1 VSPLES
7 RLRSISR
14 LQPPG
19 RRKVNGIVTSNDD
32 EDGQRAFGGS
42 ETVQRNRDRMRKY
55 QRDKRDEKRARR
67 AATPLEDF
75 ERQRLEARRAAK

>member
-1 VSPLES
+1 MSPLES

-42 ETVQRNRDRMRKY
+42 ETVQRNRDRMRQY
-55 QRDKRDEKRARR
+55 QREKRDEKRARK
-67 AATPLEDF
+67 
-75 ERQRLEARRAAK
+75 AAK

>member
-1 VSPLES
+1 MSPIES
-7 RLRSISR
+7 RLRAIAK

-42 ETVQRNRDRMRKY
+42 ETVQRNRDRMRQY
-55 QRDKRDEKRARR
+55 QRDKRDERR
-67 AATPLEDF
+67 
-75 ERQRLEARRAAK
+75 ERKAAK